1 MDFLTRINA
10 VLHHQPPDRVPFAPY
25 DNLVPRGE
33 FSRQLGNRG
42 MGLVMRGST
51 LWEETPHV
59 STEYRRQGDLIQTV
73 YHTPAGDVFTT
84 ARSNLGRLSDS
95 ESLAEDG
102 LIKTVK
108 DYEPVICMI
117 EDTLYHRDNS
127 QYDDRRRDL
136 GNDGIFVESAFET
149 PYNSSRSL
157 FGGNVGFENWIY
169 EQHDHPD
176 HFARLMQA
184 LERREEK
191 RVELIAGSPVEYL
204 GCGSIDGTWGT
215 VDFTRYE
222 LPTYK
227 KFIPYL
233 QAHGKK
239 CFLHAHASNMSR
251 FKAIVAEI
259 HADVIEAFTPP
270 PIGDLSVKEA
280 RAAWG
285 AETVIWVNFPE
296 TIFYQGAA
304 ATRAYTTELLCSDPP
319 GDRLVI
325 GFTEMGFWGAV
336 TDDLEKIFK
345 AGTTAILD
353 AIDEA
358 GIYPIQ

>member
-1 MDFLTRINA
+1 MTMDFLTRINA

-42 MGLVMRGST
+42 MGLVLRGAT

-59 STEYRRQGDLIQTV
+59 SCESRREDHLIRTI
-73 YHTPAGDVFTT
+73 YHTPVGDIYTT
-84 ARSNLGRLSDS
+84 TRANLGRIGDS
-95 ESLAEDG
+95 QSLAEDG

-108 DYEPVICMI
+108 DYDAAICMI
-117 EDTLYHRDNS
+117 EDTEFQTDNS
-127 QYDDRRRDL
+127 QYYDHLRDL
-136 GNDGIFVESAFET
+136 GRDGIFIDYAFDT
-149 PYNSSRSL
+149 PYNATRYL

-184 LERREEK
+184 LEK
-191 RVELIAGSPVEYL
+191 RVQMIAQSPAEYL
-204 GCGSIDGTWGT
+204 GIGSIDGTWGAA
-215 VDFTRYE
+215 DFTRYE
-222 LPTYK
+222 LPIYK
-227 KFIPYL
+227 KFVPFL

-239 CFLHAHASNMSR
+239 CFLHGHASNMSR

-259 HADVIEAFTPP
+259 HADVVEAFTPP

-280 RAAWG
+280 RTAWG
-285 AETVIWVNFPE
+285 ADTVIWVNFPE

-304 ATRAYTTELLCSDPP
+304 ATRAYTAELLCSDPP

-336 TDDLEKIFK
+336 TDELEVIFK
-345 AGTTAILD
+345 AGTAAIMD
-353 AIDEA
+353 AIDDA
-358 GIYPIQ
+358 GVYPIQ